1 MENYPE
7 HILDAIWQRAKEIS
21 TDNETKGFRT
31 DKENKWIQRQ
41 MFNQQEHEF
50 GWVLSKQPE
59 SISQLIE
66 DKTIVPVHWKT
77 AVTDQQKQE
86 AESKRVNVT
95 PLEPPALS
103 RLIQS
108 SVNIQSY
115 WQYAHKISS
124 DNEEKGFRKDHYGYV
139 IQQNAFG
146 DKQHQYG
153 WTLAQLTPANK
164 NNQTVIPINIVP
176 IHINTAKR
184 IADGIADEKALI
196 AQNTEEAKIE
206 RRRKNIIYE
215 IIYFIVSLPGTLFSL
230 LKF

>member
-7 HILDAIWQRAKEIS
+7 HILDVIWQRAKEIS
-21 TDNETKGFRT
+21 ADNETKGFRT
-31 DKENKWIQRQ
+31 DKENKWLQRQ
-41 MFNQQEHEF
+41 MFNQKEHEF

-103 RLIQS
+103 QLIQS

-153 WTLAQLTPANK
+153 WTLAQLTSANK

-184 IADGIADEKALI
+184 IADEKALI

>member
-7 HILDAIWQRAKEIS
+7 HILDVIWQRAKEIS
-21 TDNETKGFRT
+21 ADNETKGFRT
-31 DKENKWIQRQ
+31 DKENKWLQRQ
-41 MFNQQEHEF
+41 MFNQQQHEF

-103 RLIQS
+103 QLIQS

-124 DNEEKGFRKDHYGYV
+124 DNEEKGFHKDHYGYV

-153 WTLAQLTPANK
+153 WTLAQLTPTNK

-184 IADGIADEKALI
+184 IADEKALI

-215 IIYFIVSLPGTLFSL
+215 IIYFIVSLPGTFFSL

>member
-1 MENYPE
+1 MEHYPE
-7 HILDAIWQRAKEIS
+7 HILDIIWQRAKEIS
-21 TDNETKGFRT
+21 TDNETKGFRK
-31 DKENKWIQRQ
+31 DKKNKWIQRN
-41 MFNQQEHEF
+41 MFNQQHEF
-50 GWVLSKQPE
+50 GWVLSQKPT
-59 SISQLIE
+59 SIAQLIE

-77 AVTDQQKQE
+77 AITDQQKQD

-95 PLEPPALS
+95 LLEPPALS
-103 RLIQS
+103 QLIQS
-108 SVNIQSY
+108 SATIQSY

-124 DNEEKGFRKDHYGYV
+124 DNEEKGFRKDYYGYV

-164 NNQTVIPINIVP
+164 NNQVVIPINIVP

-184 IADGIADEKALI
+184 IADKKALVI
-196 AQNTEEAKIE
+196 QNTEEKKIE
-206 RRRKNIIYE
+206 RRRENIIYE
-215 IIYFIVSLPGTLFSL
+215 IIYFIASLPGLIFSL

>member
-7 HILDAIWQRAKEIS
+7 HILDVIWQRAKEIS
-21 TDNETKGFRT
+21 ADNETKGFRT
-31 DKENKWIQRQ
+31 DKENKWLQRQ
-41 MFNQQEHEF
+41 MFNQKEHEF

-86 AESKRVNVT
+86 TESKRVNVT

-103 RLIQS
+103 QLIQS

-153 WTLAQLTPANK
+153 WTLAQLTSANK

-184 IADGIADEKALI
+184 IADEKALI

>member
-7 HILDAIWQRAKEIS
+7 HILDVIWQRAKEIS
-21 TDNETKGFRT
+21 ADNETKGFRA
-31 DKENKWIQRQ
+31 DKENKWLQRQ

-103 RLIQS
+103 QLIQS
-108 SVNIQSY
+108 PVNIQSY

-146 DKQHQYG
+146 NKQHQYG
-153 WTLAQLTPANK
+153 WTLAQLTSANK

-176 IHINTAKR
+176 IHVNTAKR
-184 IADGIADEKALI
+184 IADEKALI

>member
-7 HILDAIWQRAKEIS
+7 HILDVIWQRAKEIS
-21 TDNETKGFRT
+21 ADNETKGFRA
-31 DKENKWIQRQ
+31 DKENKWLQRQ

-108 SVNIQSY
+108 PVNIQSY

-146 DKQHQYG
+146 NKQHQYG
-153 WTLAQLTPANK
+153 WTLAQLTSANK

-184 IADGIADEKALI
+184 IADEKALI

>member
-103 RLIQS
+103 QLIQS

-153 WTLAQLTPANK
+153 WTLAQLTSANK

-184 IADGIADEKALI
+184 IADEKALI
-196 AQNTEEAKIE
+196 AKNTEEAKIE

>member
-1 MENYPE
+1 MKHYPE
-7 HILDAIWQRAKEIS
+7 HILDIIWQRAKKIS

-31 DKENKWIQRQ
+31 DKENKWLQRQ
-41 MFNQQEHEF
+41 MFNRQQHEF
-50 GWVLSKQPE
+50 GWVLSKKPE

-77 AVTDQQKQE
+77 AIIDQQKQE

-95 PLEPPALS
+95 QLDQSALS
-103 RLIQS
+103 QLIQS
-108 SVNIQSY
+108 SADIQSY

-124 DNEEKGFRKDHYGYV
+124 DNEEKGFRKDYYGYV
-139 IQQNAFG
+139 IQQNAFR

-164 NNQTVIPINIVP
+164 NNDPVIPINIVP

-184 IADGIADEKALI
+184 IADEKALI
-196 AQNTEEAKIE
+196 AQNTQEAKIE

-215 IIYFIVSLPGTLFSL
+215 IIYFIVSLPSTLFSL

>member
-1 MENYPE
+1 MDHYPE

-50 GWVLSKQPE
+50 GWVLSKKPE

-77 AVTDQQKQE
+77 AIIDQQKQE

-95 PLEPPALS
+95 QLDQSALS
-103 RLIQS
+103 QLIQS
-108 SVNIQSY
+108 SADIQSY

-124 DNEEKGFRKDHYGYV
+124 DNEEKGFRKDYYGYV
-139 IQQNAFG
+139 IQQNAFR

-164 NNQTVIPINIVP
+164 NNDPVIPINIVP

-184 IADGIADEKALI
+184 IADEKALI
-196 AQNTEEAKIE
+196 AQNTQEAKIE

-215 IIYFIVSLPGTLFSL
+215 IIYFIVSLPSTLFSL